1 MSTIARRL
9 SNLKID
15 LGYLVIWQPND
26 LTCTY
31 FNGKGSEYFQR
42 MCLDIHKTE
51 KMNPARDRMTLIDG
65 DEFESQV
72 TKIMK
77 EVSHMKHAVL
87 IECSLDMEMEREWF
101 VFLEYTQSM
110 RFNRTFKILEKAREK
125 MDDYIDDNEH
135 LLNVKLGEDNVI
147 PFRRGA

>member
-1 MSTIARRL
+1 
-9 SNLKID
+9 
-15 LGYLVIWQPND
+15 
-26 LTCTY
+26 
-31 FNGKGSEYFQR
+31 
-42 MCLDIHKTE
+42 
-51 KMNPARDRMTLIDG
+51 MTLIDG

-77 EVSHMKHAVL
+77 EVPHMKHAVL
-87 IECSLDMEMEREWF
+87 IECALDMEMEREWF